1 MTGRK
6 SAYRRRHQNRFS
18 MVLVAVVVLLVTAA
32 VGVSTVEMNEL
43 LDTYRAQEES
53 LQEQLGEAEA
63 RADEIEE
70 YRIHTQTKA
79 FVEEVAKEKL
89 GLVYPGEKV
98 FRQED

>member
-32 VGVSTVEMNEL
+32 VGVSTVEMNER

>member
-1 MTGRK
+1 MAARK
-6 SAYRRRHQNRFS
+6 IAYRKRHQNRFS

-32 VGVSTVEMNEL
+32 VGVSSVEMKERL
-43 LDTYRAQEES
+43 TAYQEEEAD
-53 LQEQLGEAEA
+53 LKAQLEEAVE
-63 RADEIEE
+63 RAEEIEE

-98 FRQED
+98 FKQED